1 MGDNVIFIDNR
12 TIILEIE
19 PRSRVVSFKIPEN
32 LLNKFDRLIKQ
43 HGVGNRSFVL
53 KKIVYLFTELL
64 EAVGVSNVNE
74 ICMTAKFVDDAGKE
88 GNASVCTDFKAPIH

>member
-32 LLNKFDRLIKQ
+32 LLNKFDRLIK
-43 HGVGNRSFVL
+43 VRNIGNRSFVL
-53 KKIVYLFTELL
+53 KKLVYLLAELL
-64 EAVGVSNVNE
+64 DKVGEADVSEV
-74 ICMTAKFVDDAGKE
+74 CMTVKFMNNLGKE
-88 GNASVCTDFKAPIH
+88 DNASVCTDFKSPT